1 MIQHRDTDVKTALR
15 SAHSTRG
22 SPAHTEV
29 TMTDTTAASPAQPTE
44 AALGAF
50 RGAPAAPGP
59 TEATACAVREVLDRV
74 GDKWSVY
81 VIHLLGGGTMR
92 FSDLKR
98 SIEGISQRMLTVTL
112 RGLERDGLVTRTV
125 YPVVPP
131 RVDYAL
137 TPLGETL
144 LSTVCALVDWSE
156 AHRADIDAAR
166 VRYDT
171 REEPALPG

>member
-1 MIQHRDTDVKTALR
+1 
-15 SAHSTRG
+15 
-22 SPAHTEV
+22 
-29 TMTDTTAASPAQPTE
+29 MTDITTHAAPRVE
-44 AALGAF
+44 
-50 RGAPAAPGP
+50 AAPGATGATVASGSN

-98 SIEGISQRMLTVTL
+98 SIDGISQRMLTVTL

-144 LSTVCALVDWSE
+144 LSTVCALVHWSE
-156 AHRADIDAAR
+156 EHRADIDAAR
-166 VRYDT
+166 ARYDA
-171 REEPALPG
+171 RELPALPG